1 MAILTTTALFLMTV
15 SSIQALTC
23 YSCEKKK
30 LESGEI
36 LVETGGNCLEV
47 TQVCTGPGEVCV
59 QGNYEIMYRG
69 KKQIYVYSKLCDI
82 PCDDADQCNETF
94 CSTDLCNDM
103 TVQQTTD
110 YVYGQK
116 EREEEERRRQEEEE
130 ERRRQEE
137 EEEEKRRKEE
147 EEEERRKQEEEEE
160 EKRRKEEE
168 EEERKRQEE
177 EESNGDGNTIIVDGS
192 EDGNGEERETSP
204 DGGEDGEEEGEDG
217 TYIVDNND
225 QNSDQNEDESVDE
238 KEGENGGFS
247 VFSHNMMVLSAL
259 VGLVFRW

>member
-116 EREEEERRRQEEEE
+116 EREEESRSKRGRRPAAPS
-130 ERRRQEE
+130 RRHQGTPHCQPVHGCRWRAIAWQL
-137 EEEEKRRKEE
+137 R
-147 EEEERRKQEEEEE
+147 
-160 EKRRKEEE
+160 
-168 EEERKRQEE
+168 
-177 EESNGDGNTIIVDGS
+177 NTMNQV
-192 EDGNGEERETSP
+192 RP
-204 DGGEDGEEEGEDG
+204 
-217 TYIVDNND
+217 
-225 QNSDQNEDESVDE
+225 
-238 KEGENGGFS
+238 
-247 VFSHNMMVLSAL
+247 HA
-259 VGLVFRW
+259 

>member
-15 SSIQALTC
+15 SSVQALTC

-130 ERRRQEE
+130 ERRMQEE

-168 EEERKRQEE
+168 EEEERKRQEE
-177 EESNGDGNTIIVDGS
+177 EESNGDDNTIIGDVS

-204 DGGEDGEEEGEDG
+204 DGGEEGEGEDG

-238 KEGENGGFS
+238 KGGENGGFS
-247 VFSHNMMVLSAL
+247 VFSNNMMVLSAL